1 MARETHNTDELN
13 ELNELSQQGEG
24 AADATPPK
32 ARRLHFNA
40 TLYAHRS
47 LKRKNFNRMIM
58 VLVAF
63 CLFAAIRFIMIGA
76 WPVVIFV
83 GIDLVALWLA
93 FHFNY
98 RSAQRFETVQLTDRD
113 LLVTRVHPNGRAE
126 TWRFEPYWVQVKVR
140 DLGDDQNELSLRSH
154 GERLTFGH
162 FMLADE
168 RREFADALEIALARW
183 RHRIPVDEI
192 V

>member
-1 MARETHNTDELN
+1 MATKTHNTDTVEDCASLD
-13 ELNELSQQGEG
+13 E
-24 AADATPPK
+24 APK

-40 TLYAHRS
+40 TLYVHRS

-58 VLVAF
+58 ILAAF

-98 RSAQRFETVQLTDRD
+98 RAAQRFETVQLTDRD
-113 LLVTRVHPNGRAE
+113 LLVTRVHPNGRAQ
-126 TWRFEPYWVQVKVR
+126 TWRFEPYWVQVRLRK
-140 DLGDDQNELSLRSH
+140 LDDGENELSLRSH
-154 GERLTFGH
+154 GERLSFGH
-162 FMLADE
+162 FMLPDE
-168 RREFADALEIALARW
+168 RREFALALESALTRW
-183 RHRIPVDEI
+183 RRRIPVDET